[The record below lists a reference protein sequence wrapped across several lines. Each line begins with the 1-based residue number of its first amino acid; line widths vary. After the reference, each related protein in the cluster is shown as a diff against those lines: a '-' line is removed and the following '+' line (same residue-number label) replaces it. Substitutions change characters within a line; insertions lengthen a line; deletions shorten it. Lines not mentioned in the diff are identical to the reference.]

1 MNLLIHT
8 GGVFQTNGYIL
19 AKDDGTCIV
28 IDAPAEIAD
37 FLQQSSLKATHLLL
51 THQHLD
57 HIEDAA
63 KLRASGAKV
72 VAFQDYAPEIIMEKR
87 LQEMGLPVEAI
98 PFEVDE
104 IIGKGP
110 NLELGDYTFDIAHVP
125 GHSPDSISFHLATES
140 FLFSGDAL
148 FNGSIGRTDLPGGNH
163 EQLLD
168 SIRQNLY
175 SLPDETAVF
184 PGHGPQ
190 TIIGREK
197 KTNPFCTNTLSN
209 TP

>member
-1 MNLLIHT
+1 MNLLVHT

-19 AKDDGTCIV
+19 AQDDGTCIV

-37 FLQQSSLKATHLLL
+37 FLDHNSLKATHLLL

-87 LQEMGLPVEAI
+87 LQEMGLPVQAT

-104 IIGKGP
+104 VIGDGP
-110 NLELGDYTFDIAHVP
+110 TYEVGGYTFEIAHVP
-125 GHSPDSISFHLATES
+125 GHSPDSISFHLKSEF
-140 FLFSGDAL
+140 FLFAGDAL
-148 FNGSIGRTDLPGGNH
+148 FNGSIGRTDLPGGNP

-168 SIRQNLY
+168 SIRQQLY
-175 SLPDETAVF
+175 PLPDETAVF

-190 TIIGREK
+190 TSIGREK
-197 KTNPFCTNTLSN
+197 QTNPFCPDT
-209 TP
+209 

>member
-19 AKDDGTCIV
+19 ANDDGTCIV
-28 IDAPAEIAD
+28 VDAPAEIAD
-37 FLQQSSLKATHLLL
+37 FLAQKSLTPTHLLL

-63 KLRASGAKV
+63 KLRNAGAKV

-87 LQEMGLPVEAI
+87 LQEMGLPVQAI

-104 IIGKGP
+104 VIGAGP
-110 NLELGDYTFDIAHVP
+110 TYKIADHTFEITHVP
-125 GHSPDSISFHLATES
+125 GHSPDSISFYLPAES
-140 FLFSGDAL
+140 FLFAGDAL

-175 SLPDETAVF
+175 CLSDETAVL
-184 PGHGPQ
+184 PGHGPR
-190 TIIGREK
+190 TSIGREK
-197 KTNPFCTNTLSN
+197 QSNPFCPNT
-209 TP
+209 

>member
-19 AKDDGTCIV
+19 ANDDGTCIV
-28 IDAPAEIAD
+28 IDAPAEIAG
-37 FLQQSSLKATHLLL
+37 FLAQNSLTPTHLLL

-63 KLRASGAKV
+63 KLREAGAKV

-87 LQEMGLPVEAI
+87 LQEMGLPVQAI

-104 IIGKGP
+104 VIGAGP
-110 NLELGDYTFDIAHVP
+110 TYKIAGHTFEIAHVP
-125 GHSPDSISFHLATES
+125 GHSPDSISFHLPAES
-140 FLFSGDAL
+140 FLFAGDAL

-175 SLPDETAVF
+175 CLPDETAVL
-184 PGHGPQ
+184 PGHGPR
-190 TIIGREK
+190 TSIGREK
-197 KTNPFCTNTLSN
+197 QSNPFCPNT
-209 TP
+209 

>member
-1 MNLLIHT
+1 MNLLVHT

-19 AKDDGTCIV
+19 AHDDGTCIV
-28 IDAPAEIAD
+28 IDAPAEVAD
-37 FLQQSSLKATHLLL
+37 FLEQNSLKATHLLL

-63 KLRASGAKV
+63 KLRAHGAKV
-72 VAFQDYAPEIIMEKR
+72 IAYQDYAPEIIMEKR

-104 IIGKGP
+104 IIGSGP
-110 NLELGDYTFDIAHVP
+110 TLEIGDYTFEIAHVP
-125 GHSPDSISFHLATES
+125 GHSPDSISFHLASES

-148 FNGSIGRTDLPGGNH
+148 FNGSIGRTDLPGGNP

-175 SLPDETAVF
+175 LLPDETAVF

-190 TIIGREK
+190 TSIGREK
-197 KTNPFCTNTLSN
+197 QTNPFCPNT
-209 TP
+209 

>member
-1 MNLLIHT
+1 MKILVHT

-19 AKDDGTCIV
+19 SEDDGTCIV
-28 IDAPAEIAD
+28 IDSPAEIAD
-37 FLQQSSLKATHLLL
+37 FLDQSSLRATHLLL

-63 KLRASGAKV
+63 KLRAQGAKV
-72 VAFQDYAPEIIMEKR
+72 LAFQNYAPEIIMEKR
-87 LQEMGLPVEAI
+87 LQEMGLPVEAS

-104 IIGKGP
+104 VIEDSPTLRI
-110 NLELGDYTFDIAHVP
+110 GDYRFEIHYVP
-125 GHSPDSISFHLATES
+125 GHSPDSISFYLS
-140 FLFSGDAL
+140 SKSWLFAGDSL

-168 SIRQNLY
+168 SIRQKLY

-184 PGHGPQ
+184 PGHGPR
-190 TIIGREK
+190 TSIGEEK
-197 KTNPFCTNTLSN
+197 KTNPFCPNT
-209 TP
+209 

>member
-1 MNLLIHT
+1 MKILAHT

-19 AKDDGTCIV
+19 AEDNGTCIV

-37 FLQQSSLKATHLLL
+37 FLNQNSLRATHLLL

-63 KLRASGAKV
+63 KLRAQGARIL
-72 VAFQDYAPEIIMEKR
+72 AFQDYAPEIIMEKR
-87 LQEMGLPVEAI
+87 LQEMGLPVEAS

-104 IIGKGP
+104 VIGDIST
-110 NLELGDYTFDIAHVP
+110 LSIGDYHFEIYYVP
-125 GHSPDSISFHLATES
+125 GHSPDSIAFHLSSKS
-140 FLFSGDAL
+140 FLFAGDAL

-168 SIRQNLY
+168 SIRQKLY

-190 TIIGREK
+190 TSIGKEK
-197 KTNPFCTNTLSN
+197 QTNPFCPNT
-209 TP
+209 

>member
-1 MNLLIHT
+1 MKLLVHT

-19 AKDDGTCIV
+19 AEDDGTCIV

-37 FLQQSSLKATHLLL
+37 FLDQNSLKATHLLL

-63 KLRASGAKV
+63 KLYAQGAELL
-72 VAFQDYAPEIIMEKR
+72 AFQDYAPEIIMEKR
-87 LQEMGLPVEAI
+87 LQEMGLPVEAA
-98 PFEVDE
+98 PFKVDGVIGDSQSLE
-104 IIGKGP
+104 IS
-110 NLELGDYTFDIAHVP
+110 DYRFEINHVP
-125 GHSPDSISFHLATES
+125 GHSPDSISFHLVSES
-140 FLFSGDAL
+140 FLFVGDAL

-163 EQLLD
+163 DQLLD

-190 TIIGREK
+190 TSIGQEK
-197 KTNPFCTNTLSN
+197 LTNPFCPNI
-209 TP
+209 

>member
-1 MNLLIHT
+1 MKILVHT

-19 AKDDGTCIV
+19 AEDNGTCIV

-37 FLQQSSLKATHLLL
+37 FLDQNSLRATHLLL

-63 KLRASGAKV
+63 KLRAKGAKIL
-72 VAFQDYAPEIIMEKR
+72 AFQDYAPEIIMERR
-87 LQEMGLPVEAI
+87 LQEMGLPVEAS

-104 IIGKGP
+104 VIGDGP
-110 NLELGDYTFDIAHVP
+110 TLTINHCSFEIHHVP
-125 GHSPDSISFHLATES
+125 GHAPDSISFYLSSES
-140 FLFSGDAL
+140 FLFAGDTL
-148 FNGSIGRTDLPGGNH
+148 FNGSIGRTDLPGGNN

-168 SIRQNLY
+168 SIRQKLY

-184 PGHGPQ
+184 PGHGPR
-190 TIIGREK
+190 TSIGRERQ
-197 KTNPFCTNTLSN
+197 TNPFCSN
-209 TP
+209 S

>member
-1 MNLLIHT
+1 MKILVHT
-8 GGVFQTNGYIL
+8 GGVFQTNAYIL
-19 AKDDGTCIV
+19 AEDNGTCIV

-37 FLQQSSLKATHLLL
+37 FLDQNSLRATHLLL

-63 KLRASGAKV
+63 KLRAKGAKV
-72 VAFQDYAPEIIMEKR
+72 LAFQDYAPEIIMERR
-87 LQEMGLPVEAI
+87 LQEMGLPVEAS

-104 IIGKGP
+104 VIGGGP
-110 NLELGDYTFDIAHVP
+110 TLKISHCSFEIHHVP
-125 GHSPDSISFHLATES
+125 GHSPDSISFYLSSES
-140 FLFSGDAL
+140 FLFAGDTL

-168 SIRQNLY
+168 SIRQKLY

-184 PGHGPQ
+184 PGHGPR
-190 TIIGREK
+190 TSIGRERQ
-197 KTNPFCTNTLSN
+197 TNPFCSN
-209 TP
+209 S

>member
-19 AKDDGTCIV
+19 ANDDGTCIV

-37 FLQQSSLKATHLLL
+37 FLTQNSLTPTHLLI

-57 HIEDAA
+57 HIEDVA
-63 KLRASGAKV
+63 KLKEAGAKV

-87 LQEMGLPVEAI
+87 LQEMGLPVQAI

-104 IIGKGP
+104 VIGAGP
-110 NLELGDYTFDIAHVP
+110 TYKIADHTFEIAHVP
-125 GHSPDSISFHLATES
+125 GHSPDSISFHLPPES
-140 FLFSGDAL
+140 FLFAGDAL

-175 SLPDETAVF
+175 CLPDETAVL
-184 PGHGPQ
+184 PGHGPR
-190 TIIGREK
+190 TSIGREK
-197 KTNPFCTNTLSN
+197 QSNPFCPNT
-209 TP
+209 